1 MNIKFR
7 LLILIIL
14 PGSFCLKQ
22 TSIGQ
27 SPTVTDT
34 TKIILTPAPSPTPRI
49 NGTKVFGVRPG
60 SPLLYTIAATG
71 DRPMSFHATKLPKGV
86 TLDPEKGR
94 LTGTIAK
101 RGTYRIKIIA
111 KNALGKAER
120 ELRIVV
126 GDAISL
132 TPLMGCNTYGGWGP
146 FVNEKNIRDA
156 AAALVQT
163 GLINHGYSYVN
174 IDDGWQ
180 GKRGGKYNA
189 IQPNEKFA
197 DMKRLSED
205 VHNLGLK
212 LGIYTSPWTNTY
224 EGFVGSS
231 SDNAD
236 GSWTRPDP
244 PRSGTGKFGKYLFY
258 ENDAK
263 QWAEW
268 GIDYCK
274 FDWKIDS
281 VFRVQAIRQALDA
294 TGRDFI
300 LEISNDGKLKDAPLM
315 TSVANMTR
323 TTDDIIDVWEN
334 HQLDSH
340 VKNWGMSIRDIWRVH
355 QQWQPYS
362 RPGHWN
368 MPCPLRVGLLG
379 GWDLK
384 PLRPTRLTPNEQYSH
399 ISLWCLWS
407 APLII
412 GCPPE
417 RLDAFTLNLLTN
429 DEVLEI
435 DQDPLGQQ
443 ARQVAV
449 TKGEVLVK
457 ALEDGTL
464 AIGLFNIDSL
474 QTQVGILWEQ
484 LGIKGNYRV
493 RDLWRQKDLGVFST
507 GFSSEIPPHGVV
519 LIRIKKAKNKM
530 K

>member
-1 MNIKFR
+1 MVLMKIQV
-7 LLILIIL
+7 LLGLGL
-14 PGSFCLKQ
+14 FVVMQKLVA
-22 TSIGQ
+22 Q
-27 SPTVTDT
+27 SPYLPDT
-34 TKIILTPAPSPTPRI
+34 AKIILTPPPSPHPKI
-49 NGTKVFGVRPG
+49 NGARVFGVRPN
-60 SPLLYTIAATG
+60 SPILYTIAATG
-71 DRPMSFHATKLPKGV
+71 DRPMTFAAAHLPKGV
-86 TLDPEKGR
+86 KLNPTTGR
-94 LTGTIAK
+94 LSGSLSK
-101 RGTYRIKIIA
+101 KGTYRISLRA
-111 KNALGKAER
+111 KNALGVAKR
-120 ELRIVV
+120 ELQLVV
-126 GDAISL
+126 GDEISL

-156 AAALVQT
+156 AAALVST
-163 GLINHGYSYVN
+163 GLINHGYSFVN

-180 GKRGGKYNA
+180 GKRGGPYNA
-189 IQPNEKFA
+189 IQPNEKFS

-205 VHNLGLK
+205 IHNLGLK
-212 LGIYTSPWTNTY
+212 LGIYTSPWTSTY

-281 VFRVQAIRQALDA
+281 VFRVKGIRNALDH
-294 TGRDFI
+294 TGRDII
-300 LEISNDGKLKDAPLM
+300 LEISNNGKLADAPEM
-315 TSVANMTR
+315 TQVANMTR

-334 HQLDSH
+334 EQLDSH
-340 VKNWGMSIRDIWRVH
+340 IKKWAMSVRDIWRAH
-355 QQWQPYS
+355 QHWQTYN

-368 MPCPLRVGLLG
+368 MPCPLRVGMLG

-417 RLDAFTLNLLTN
+417 RLDAFTLSLLTN
-429 DEVLEI
+429 DEVIEI

-443 ARQVAV
+443 ARQIEVA
-449 TKGEVLVK
+449 KGEVLVK
-457 ALEDGTL
+457 ELADGDL
-464 AIGLFNIDSL
+464 AIGLFNPGSEL
-474 QTQVGILWEQ
+474 TQIGINWEQ
-484 LGIKGNYRV
+484 IGLSGNYIV
-493 RDLWRQKDLGVFST
+493 RDLWRQKNLGVFSS
-507 GFSSEIPPHGVV
+507 GFSGEVPAHGVV
-519 LIRIKKAKNKM
+519 LLRIKSARQKRM
-530 K
+530 